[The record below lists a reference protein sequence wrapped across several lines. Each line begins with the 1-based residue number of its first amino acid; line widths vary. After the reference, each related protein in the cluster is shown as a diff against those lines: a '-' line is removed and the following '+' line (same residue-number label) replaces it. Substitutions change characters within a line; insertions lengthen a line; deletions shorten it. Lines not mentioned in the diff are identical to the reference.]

1 VARWCTSVVAG
12 LSLLVIALS
21 PQAARAATASSAGGG
36 VTPTAVVA
44 TAPSTRSPAT
54 GGTPAPSG
62 TTPAVAPSST
72 PAPSGKVT
80 APATSSTPAPSGK
93 VRAPATSSTPAPR
106 NQTPATAAPGT
117 AQRGEV
123 TRSPAAT
130 SSDPITQRWEA
141 LGGSSGPLGQPV
153 GVRGTLADGAQY
165 QRFERGEIS
174 WRASTG
180 AWETWGAVGIRW
192 AQIGSRTGVLGFP
205 TGPEVTTAGGVVQ
218 GFERGQISWKASTG
232 AWETAGGVGIRWGQ
246 IGGPAGALGF
256 PTGPEAA
263 AAGGV
268 VQRFERGQIS
278 WKASTGAW
286 ETAGGIGIRW
296 GQIGG
301 PAGVLGFPTGPEAA
315 AAGGVVQRFE
325 RGQISW
331 KASTGAWE
339 TSGGIGIRWGQ
350 TGGPWPGGLGFPVG
364 AEFSGKDGGRIQ
376 SFEHGAIYWSAGTG
390 AWETSGNI
398 RDQWAASGFEYGW
411 YGYPV
416 GPELDYLGGRRQDFQ
431 GGALLWNVQQLVLD
445 ARRSPVAARDV
456 WATWRPGCPVGPE
469 SLTLVRMNFWGFDG
483 ALHRG
488 EIIVRTDLAGR
499 VEAIFAAAFADRF
512 PIRQMWREDFFGG
525 DDPRSMAADNTSG
538 FNCRQ
543 VVGGSGISPH
553 SYGIAVDVS
562 PVENPY
568 WAAGR
573 WWPNAD
579 YTNRGWVRPGMLFST
594 SAMTRAFRANGYVW
608 GVTIPDYQHFEFV
621 G

>member
-44 TAPSTRSPAT
+44 TTPSTPSPAT
-54 GGTPAPSG
+54 RGTLAPSG
-62 TTPAVAPSST
+62 TTPAVATSST
-72 PAPSGKVT
+72 PAPSGEVT

-93 VRAPATSSTPAPR
+93 AAVSSAAAAPATTSTPAPR

-117 AQRGEV
+117 APRGEV

-141 LGGSSGPLGQPV
+141 LGGGSGPLGQPV
-153 GVRGTLADGAQY
+153 GARVTLGDGAQY

-246 IGGPAGALGF
+246 IGGPAGVLGF

-286 ETAGGIGIRW
+286 ETAGGVGIRW
-296 GQIGG
+296 AQI
-301 PAGVLGFPTGPEAA
+301 
-315 AAGGVVQRFE
+315 
-325 RGQISW
+325 
-331 KASTGAWE
+331 
-339 TSGGIGIRWGQ
+339 
-350 TGGPWPGGLGFPVG
+350 GGPWPGGLGFPVG

-376 SFEHGAIYWSAGTG
+376 SFEHGAIYWSWGTG
-390 AWETSGNI
+390 AWETYGNI

-416 GPELDYLGGRRQDFQ
+416 GPELEYLGGRRQDFQ

-499 VEAIFAAAFADRF
+499 VEAIFAAALTDRF

>member
-1 VARWCTSVVAG
+1 MARWCTSVVAG

-44 TAPSTRSPAT
+44 TTPSTPSPAT
-54 GGTPAPSG
+54 RGTLAPSG
-62 TTPAVAPSST
+62 TTPAVATSST
-72 PAPSGKVT
+72 PAPSGEVT

-93 VRAPATSSTPAPR
+93 AAVSSAAAAPATTSTPAPR

-117 AQRGEV
+117 APRGEV

-141 LGGSSGPLGQPV
+141 LGGGSGPLGQPV
-153 GVRGTLADGAQY
+153 GARVTLGDGAQY

-205 TGPEVTTAGGVVQ
+205 TGPEVTT
-218 GFERGQISWKASTG
+218 
-232 AWETAGGVGIRWGQ
+232 
-246 IGGPAGALGF
+246 
-256 PTGPEAA
+256 
-263 AAGGV
+263 
-268 VQRFERGQIS
+268 
-278 WKASTGAW
+278 
-286 ETAGGIGIRW
+286 
-296 GQIGG
+296 
-301 PAGVLGFPTGPEAA
+301 
-315 AAGGVVQRFE
+315 AGGVVQRFE

-499 VEAIFAAAFADRF
+499 VEAIFAAALADRF

>member
-1 VARWCTSVVAG
+1 MARWCTSVVAG

-21 PQAARAATASSAGGG
+21 PQAARAATASSAGGR
-36 VTPTAVVA
+36 TPTAVVA
-44 TAPSTRSPAT
+44 TTPSTPSPAT

-62 TTPAVAPSST
+62 TTPAVATSST

-80 APATSSTPAPSGK
+80 APATSSPPAPSGK
-93 VRAPATSSTPAPR
+93 APVSSAATAPATSSTPAPR
-106 NQTPATAAPGT
+106 NHTPATAAPGT
-117 AQRGEV
+117 APRGEV

-153 GVRGTLADGAQY
+153 GARVTLADGAQY

-218 GFERGQISWKASTG
+218 G
-232 AWETAGGVGIRWGQ
+232 
-246 IGGPAGALGF
+246 
-256 PTGPEAA
+256 
-263 AAGGV
+263 
-268 VQRFERGQIS
+268 FERGQIS